1 MTTEKKP
8 IDQELRQVC
17 EAFRIQGAFQSFEE
31 IKVGNV
37 NRTYRVDYIRDD
49 GKPKTY
55 VVQRVNTFV
64 FKNPA
69 QVMDN
74 IERTLA
80 HLNAKAAQFPGVKT
94 LSLVHTREGRNCVRT
109 FEGKWWRMYDFI
121 DGVESYDNVRDPDV
135 AFEAARGFAQFQN
148 MMADLPLPRLHET
161 IPYFHHT
168 PMRYATLEEAAYL
181 DIRNRAD
188 EVAEEIA
195 FVRERRHLVAHLLN
209 RYLKGQIPE
218 RITHNDTKINNALFD
233 PGSKRCVAVVDL
245 DTVMPGLALYDFG
258 DLCRTTCNTADES
271 EPDTENV
278 HFDLRMFEAVTAGY
292 LDTAK
297 FLVPAEVQELVF
309 SAWLLPF
316 MIGIRFLTDYLQGD
330 IYFKTHYP
338 KQNVDRC
345 RTQFRLAQCMEDARE
360 EMQAIVQRCAKAV
373 GK

>member
-1 MTTEKKP
+1 MDTRKIEEILGNFAIKGKIAEAKPFGSGHINDTFRVTTEEPDGTRHLYTLQRINHAVFRKP
-8 IDQELRQVC
+8 Q
-17 EAFRIQGAFQSFEE
+17 
-31 IKVGNV
+31 
-37 NRTYRVDYIRDD
+37 
-49 GKPKTY
+49 
-55 VVQRVNTFV
+55 
-64 FKNPA
+64 

-74 IERTLA
+74 IERALD
-80 HLNAKAAQFPGVKT
+80 HINRKVGENADVKT
-94 LSLVHTREGRNCVRT
+94 LRLVRTREKRNCVRT
-109 FEGKWWRMYDFI
+109 FEGKWWRVYDFI
-121 DGVESYDNVRDPDV
+121 DGVESYDNVRDPAV
-135 AFEAARGFAQFQN
+135 AFEAARGFAHFQN
-148 MMADLPLPRLHET
+148 LMADLPLPRLHET

-188 EVAEEIA
+188 EVAAELD
-195 FVRERRHLVAHLLN
+195 FVRQRRHLVAHLLN

-233 PGSKRCVAVVDL
+233 PETKRCVAVVDL

-271 EPDTENV
+271 EPDPDNV
-278 HFDLRMFEAVTAGY
+278 HLDLAMFEAVTAGY

-297 FLVPAEVQELVF
+297 FLVPAEVQELAF

-330 IYFKTHYP
+330 TYFKTHYP

-345 RTQFRLAQCMEDARE
+345 RTQFRLALCMEEARE
-360 EMQAIVQRCAKAV
+360 EMQAIVQRCARAV
-373 GK
+373 GRN